1 MSHLGLPGWIGVG
14 AVAGLAT
21 GILVGEPAG
30 ALQPFGTAY
39 VMLLESVVYPY
50 IISSLLHGLASLSPK
65 TAWRLFRK
73 SWPFYVAAWGGT
85 LGICYLLSVAFPGVP
100 APDMVD
106 AAEPVRSGPQ
116 LLDMILP
123 GNIFEDLTRNY
134 VPAVVMIAVLF
145 GVALQGAKGKE
156 RILDILALVR
166 TACVKIWGW
175 MVHLAPVAVFAMF
188 AVTAGTIEKS
198 EAGGLA
204 AYIGLF
210 TGVTFLLAFIAIPA
224 AVSALAPVKYRE
236 VLSLM
241 REALTL
247 ALVTTLS
254 VVALPYIQKA
264 AEKIARENGVDA
276 EDHKEIIQTSLAVN
290 YPLGQLGNFFVY
302 FFMLFTAF
310 YTGTSLSAGEQL
322 ALPFMTLVSCI
333 GSPTSTV
340 NAVDFLSSWLAL
352 PGEPLNLY
360 IETMVITRYG
370 QVALSVMGF
379 AFLTFLMA
387 LNYYGKLR
395 VQLPRLMISMCLVVG
410 LVAGLSLGG
419 RALLTEVLKEPRETY
434 KSLVMHPDI
443 IKGVEAKVY
452 KTHAEFRRDYPR
464 PELAVGQPVFD
475 RIQRTQTLRVGY
487 GPGIVPFS
495 YLNKDGDLVGLDVA
509 CVYNMARGLNVK
521 LVFAPVQFNN
531 VRLEVERGV
540 FDLFIGGVYV
550 TEERMRWGL
559 YSESYHSSPLA
570 LIAPSANLANFAHMD
585 QLRDNPDLTLAV
597 LDVSTMRH
605 LAGRLFP
612 QANKRLVKRYDELP
626 GLKGWDAALWTFEQG
641 GIWASGHP
649 GYTAIKP
656 VDMGAVMVMAYLMP
670 RRAPQLQQFINHWL
684 GLRKADGFL
693 SRQSKYWIGGLDL
706 KISRGQ

>member
-1 MSHLGLPGWIGVG
+1 MPRLGLPGWIGVG
-14 AVAGLAT
+14 AVAGVAT
-21 GILVGEPAG
+21 GILMGKPAG

-73 SWPFYVAAWGGT
+73 SWPFYLAAWGGT
-85 LGICYLLSVAFPGVP
+85 LGVCYLISLAFPAVP

-106 AAEPVRSGPQ
+106 AAAPARSGPQ

-123 GNIFEDLTRNY
+123 GNIFEDLTHNY

-145 GVALQGAKGKE
+145 GVALQGAKDKA

-166 TACVKIWGW
+166 AACVKIWGW

-210 TGVTFLLAFIAIPA
+210 LGVTFLLAFIALPA
-224 AVSALAPVKYRE
+224 AISCLAPVRYRE
-236 VLSLM
+236 VLGLM
-241 REALTL
+241 RGALTL
-247 ALVTTLS
+247 AMVTTLS
-254 VVALPYIQKA
+254 VVALPFIQKA
-264 AEKIARENGVDA
+264 AEKIAQDSGIDA
-276 EDHKEIIQTSLAVN
+276 EDHQEIIQTSLAVN

-310 YTGTSLSAGEQL
+310 YTGTSLSGGEQL

-360 IETMVITRYG
+360 LETMVITRYG

-379 AFLTFLMA
+379 AFLTFLMT
-387 LNYYGKLR
+387 LNYYGKIA
-395 VQLPRLMISMCLVVG
+395 VKLPRLLSAMALVLA

-419 RALLTEVLKEPRETY
+419 NSLLTQLLNEPRQTY
-434 KSLVMHPDI
+434 LSLAMNPQLTQ
-443 IKGVEAKVY
+443 GVEAKVY
-452 KTHAEFRRDYPR
+452 KTHAEFRRDYPD
-464 PELAVGQPVFD
+464 PELAPGQSVFA
-475 RIQRTQTLRVGY
+475 RIQGTQTLRVGY

-495 YLNKDGDLVGLDVA
+495 YLNREGELAGFDVA
-509 CVYNMARGLNVK
+509 CVYDMARGLNVK
-521 LVFAPVQFNN
+521 LVFAPVQFSD
-531 VRLEVERGV
+531 VRHEVETGV

-550 TEERMRWGL
+550 TEPRMRWGL
-559 YSESYHSSPLA
+559 YSQSYHSSPLA
-570 LIAPSANLANFAHMD
+570 LIVPSD
-585 QLRDNPDLTLAV
+585 QLDDFTQMSRFKDDPDFDLAV
-597 LDVSTMRH
+597 LDVASMRR
-605 LAGRLFP
+605 LAERLFP
-612 QANKRLVKRYDELP
+612 KAKKHLINRYDDLP
-626 GLKGWDAALWTFEQG
+626 GKKGWDAALWSFEQG

-649 GYTAIKP
+649 GYSAVKP
-656 VDMGAVMVMAYLMP
+656 AGMGAVMVMAYLMP
-670 RRAPQLQQFINHWL
+670 RRAAQLQQYINHWL
-684 GLRKADGFL
+684 SLREADGFL
-693 SRQSKYWIGGLDL
+693 AEQKKYWIGGAGVR
-706 KISRGQ
+706 KGN

>member
-1 MSHLGLPGWIGVG
+1 MLRLGLPGWIGVG

-73 SWPFYVAAWGGT
+73 SWPFYMAAWGGT
-85 LGICYLLSVAFPGVP
+85 LGICYLLSLAFPAVP
-100 APDMVD
+100 APDMFD
-106 AAEPVRSGPQ
+106 AAAPARSGPE

-123 GNIFEDLTRNY
+123 GNIFADLTKNY

-145 GVALQGAKGKE
+145 GVALQGVSNKE

-210 TGVTFLLAFIAIPA
+210 LGVTFLLAFIAIPA
-224 AVSALAPVKYRE
+224 AISCLAPVKYRE

-247 ALVTTLS
+247 AMVTTLS
-254 VVALPYIQKA
+254 VVALPFIQKA
-264 AEKIARENGVDA
+264 AEKIAQENGIDA
-276 EDHKEIIQTSLAVN
+276 EDHQEIIQTSLAVN

-310 YTGTSLSAGEQL
+310 YTGTSLSGGEQM

-340 NAVDFLSSWLAL
+340 NAVDFLSSWLGL
-352 PGEPLNLY
+352 PGKPLNLY
-360 IETMVITRYG
+360 LETMVITRYG

-379 AFLTFLMA
+379 AFLTFLMT
-387 LNYYGKLR
+387 LNYYGKIR
-395 VQLPRLMISMCLVVG
+395 VRLPRLMLSMALVVG
-410 LVAGLSLGG
+410 LVTGLSLGG
-419 RALLTEVLKEPRETY
+419 HALLVKVLQEPRETY
-434 KSLVMHPDI
+434 RSLVLRPQI
-443 IKGVEAKVY
+443 TKGVQAKVY
-452 KTHAEFRRDYPR
+452 KDHAEFRRDYPH
-464 PELAVGQPVFD
+464 PELAPGQSVFD
-475 RIQRTQTLRVGY
+475 RIQSSQTLRVGY

-495 YLNKDGDLVGLDVA
+495 YLNRNGQLVGFDVA
-509 CVYNMARGLNVK
+509 CVYDMARGLNVK
-521 LVFAPVQFNN
+521 LVFAPVRFSD
-531 VRLEVERGV
+531 VKHEVETGV

-550 TEERMRWGL
+550 TEARMRWGL
-559 YSESYHSSPLA
+559 YSESYRSSPLA
-570 LIAPSANLANFAHMD
+570 LIVPSDDLDNFTQMSEIKA
-585 QLRDNPDLTLAV
+585 NPDFNLAV
-597 LDVSTMRH
+597 LDVASMRR
-605 LAGRLFP
+605 LAERLFP
-612 QANKRLVKRYDELP
+612 KAKKHLVKRYNELP
-626 GLKGWDAALWTFEQG
+626 GKEGWDAALWTFEQG

-649 GYTAIKP
+649 GYTAVKP
-656 VDMGAVMVMAYLMP
+656 AGMGAVMVMAYLMP
-670 RRAPQLQQFINHWL
+670 RQAPQLQQFINHWL
-684 GLRKADGFL
+684 SLRKADGFL
-693 SRQSKYWIGGLDL
+693 DRHKKYWIEGTGIR
-706 KISRGQ
+706 KSN